1 MKRSTTV
8 TSSRRKNRK
17 AHFTAPSSER
27 RIIMSAPLNKSLK
40 EKYNV
45 RAMPVR
51 KGDEVKIIVGSKKGT
66 EGKIKTVYRKKYC
79 IYIDKVT
86 RDKATGTAVDIP
98 IHPSNVEITK
108 LHLDADRKKLLAKK
122 SSKKSNDKVTK
133 IQESEVKKDKMDTV
147 N

>member
-1 MKRSTTV
+1 MKRNPHTA
-8 TSSRRKNRK
+8 SSRRKTRK

-27 RIIMSAPLNKSLK
+27 RIIMSAPLSKSLR

-45 RAMPVR
+45 RSLPIR
-51 KGDEVKIIVGSKKGT
+51 KNDEVKILVGGKKGT
-66 EGKIKTVYRKKYC
+66 EGKVKTVYRRRYC
-79 IYIDKVT
+79 IHVEKVQ
-86 RDKATGTAVDIP
+86 REKATGASVDIP

-108 LHLDADRKKLLAKK
+108 LHIDADRKKLLAKK
-122 SSKKSNDKVTK
+122 AKSKKGDKINK